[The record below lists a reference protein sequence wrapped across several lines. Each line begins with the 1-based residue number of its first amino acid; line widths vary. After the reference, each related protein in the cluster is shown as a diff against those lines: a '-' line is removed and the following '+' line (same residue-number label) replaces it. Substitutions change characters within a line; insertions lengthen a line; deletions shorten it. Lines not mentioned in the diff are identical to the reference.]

1 MCRMVAAATWSE
13 LGLWLDI
20 GQGLGLGLGLGLG
33 KQDGGERHLVPHA
46 MVAVVAREH
55 GEFGRQP
62 QRHVV

>member
-1 MCRMVAAATWSE
+1 
-13 LGLWLDI
+13 
-20 GQGLGLGLGLGLG
+20 
-33 KQDGGERHLVPHA
+33 VPHA